1 MLILLQAVML
11 LLVICRV
18 LVHTVVHR
26 SPIEPHCRSQASCPT
41 LLLGGGLSP
50 KLTAGDLREFQL
62 VDGNFDRLYDDD
74 SLLVH
79 QLETTPV

>member
-26 SPIEPHCRSQASCPT
+26 SPIELHCRSQASRRT
-41 LLLGGGLSP
+41 MLLGGGLSP
-50 KLTAGDLREFQL
+50 KLTEGDLREFQL